1 MCQKAETLLCWE
13 RSILSKLV
21 FPVVIYGCES
31 WTVKKSERWRI
42 DDFKPWCWRKLLSF
56 PWTARRSNQS
66 ILMEINPEYSL
77 QGLIVKLKLWYF
89 GHLIQRMTD
98 WKGPWCWEDRRQE
111 GRETTE
117 DEIVWWHHD
126 SMDMSLSKVRE
137 MVVDREAWRVAVHGV
152 AKSGIWLSDWTTT
165 KIKIQHGQLMQ

>member
-21 FPVVIYGCES
+21 FPVVMYGCES
-31 WTVKKSERWRI
+31 KEVWNLKN
-42 DDFKPWCWRKLLSF
+42 WCFQAMMLEKLLSF

-77 QGLIVKLKLWYF
+77 EGLMVKLKLWYS

-98 WKGPWCWEDRRQE
+98 WKGSWCWEDRRQE
-111 GRETTE
+111 EKETTE
-117 DEIVWWHHD
+117 DKIVWWHHD
-126 SMDMSLSKVRE
+126 SVDMSLSKVRE
-137 MVVDREAWRVAVHGV
+137 MVVDRKAWRAAVHEV
-152 AKSGIWLSDWTTT
+152 TKSGIWLSDWTTT
-165 KIKIQHGQLMQ
+165 KMKMKIHHGQLMQ